1 MSYCPYWIF
10 EIAVTRTALEFLST
24 DMPIIATAGKY
35 ADGLSEKYSV
45 IDKAEIAEPAEL
57 ILHFLSEV
65 NAGEEAVTFLNG
77 FVYFKYCFEAVNKP
91 RKLNPIFG
99 EADDPDKKK
108 SFSGEDAVK
117 HFKAYV
123 FGLRSNSAPVAPP
136 GWKLEA
142 EENTLHVAAV
152 SRRTVSILDAF

>member
-24 DMPIIATAGKY
+24 DMPITATAGKY

-77 FVYFKYCFEAVNKP
+77 FVYFKYCFEKFNKP
-91 RKLNPIFG
+91 RKLSPIFG
-99 EADDPDKKK
+99 AADDPEKTKNY
-108 SFSGEDAVK
+108 SGDDTLK

-123 FGLRSNSAPVAPP
+123 FGLRSNSAPVAPAA
-136 GWKLEA
+136 WRLEV
-142 EENTLHVAAV
+142 EDNNLHIADLA
-152 SRRTVSILDAF
+152 RRSISILDAF